1 MVKIGVCLSGC
12 GVFDGSEINEA
23 VIALLAL
30 DRAEV
35 EVLCMAPDVEFSVID
50 HVKGEETGERRNVLT
65 ESARIS
71 RGKITDVAVVRPDS
85 LDALLFPGGFGAAK
99 NLCDFASKGAE
110 AQVHPEVA
118 RLVREMHS
126 AGKWIGGICIAPA
139 MLAAVMRDEKIH
151 GSVTVGNDADAS
163 SAIESM
169 GVSHVE
175 CPVDEFRVDERNR
188 IVTTP
193 AYMYEAGLAQ
203 VSVGIE
209 RLVGELVERVRGSS
223 TEG

>member
-12 GVFDGSEINEA
+12 GVFDGSEINES

-35 EVLCMAPDVEFSVID
+35 EVVCMAPDVEFSVVD
-50 HVKGEETGERRNVLT
+50 HLTGQETGERRNVRT
-65 ESARIS
+65 ESARIT
-71 RGKITDVAVVRPDS
+71 RGELADVAVVRSDG

-99 NLCDFASKGAE
+99 NLCDFASRGAE
-110 AQVHPEVA
+110 ADVHPEVA
-118 RLVREMHS
+118 RLVREMHTE
-126 AGKWIGGICIAPA
+126 GKWIGGICIAPA

-151 GSVTVGNDADAS
+151 GSVTVGNDAEAS

-169 GVSHVE
+169 GVTHLD

-188 IVTTP
+188 VVTTP
-193 AYMYEAGLAQ
+193 AYMLAGRISEAA
-203 VSVGIE
+203 VGIE
-209 RLVGELVERVRGSS
+209 RLVDELVTRARADRA
-223 TEG
+223 